1 MKTLK
6 INDWDQIPEN
16 FTGIAEF
23 LNRDKFWYKDGKPHR
38 EDGPAKEYSNGTK
51 VWYKEG
57 LYHRENGPA
66 YEYLDGSKVWY
77 KEGKLHRIN
86 GPAREYK
93 NGYPQWWI
101 DSKIYSSVWLQFL
114 VEDSIYLGKEKGKYD
129 LDWLRFLTE
138 KGIKEFP
145 IVARME
151 QDNCFIPLFNK
162 VFGASIT

>member
-66 YEYLDGSKVWY
+66 
-77 KEGKLHRIN
+77 
-86 GPAREYK
+86 REYK

-114 VEDSIYLGKEKGKYD
+114 VEDSIYLGKEKGNYN
-129 LDWLRFLTE
+129 LYWLKFLTD

-145 IVARME
+145 IVPGME
-151 QDNCFIPLFNK
+151 SYKHFACLFDK
-162 VFGASIT
+162 VFGATIK